1 MTDETK
7 NKSVPDG
14 KEDNKPVANS
24 DKPIQDE
31 AKTPLEKLKAS
42 NNEFEKELIRGRE
55 LEAERQKLEANAML
69 GGTAGGNVQVEPKDP
84 DQELADKLLA
94 NDED

>member
-24 DKPIQDE
+24 DEKE
-31 AKTPLEKLKAS
+31 KTPLQKLKEE
-42 NNEFEKELIRGRE
+42 NDNLEQELIRS
-55 LEAERQKLEANAML
+55 QKIKSEMLL
-69 GGTAGGNVQVEPKDP
+69 GGTVGGNVQVEPKDP